1 MKKKANIS
9 LIENGEAGKA
19 FRIAGINRKEN
30 DLKKI
35 YIGHDVSDSW
45 VKENFP
51 STEIVQDVN
60 SIINDDDIDLIII
73 QESQKEELNIVAE
86 ILSTGKNLRIV

>member
-1 MKKKANIS
+1 MKKETNIG

-19 FRIAGINRKEN
+19 FRIAGINKKEN

-35 YIGHDVSDSW
+35 YIGHDISDSW

-51 STEIVQDVN
+51 ATEIVQDMN
-60 SIINDDDIDLIII
+60 SIINDTDIDLVII
-73 QESQKEELNIVAE
+73 QGSQKEELNIVAE